1 MEFIYVIIN
10 STDNNLIFLVSIL
23 GICIKEVIKSK
34 LEIELNNILD
44 LFTIKNN

>member
-23 GICIKEVIKSK
+23 GICQILIALLTIFIICKKSS
-34 LEIELNNILD
+34 ISLD
-44 LFTIKNN
+44 YK